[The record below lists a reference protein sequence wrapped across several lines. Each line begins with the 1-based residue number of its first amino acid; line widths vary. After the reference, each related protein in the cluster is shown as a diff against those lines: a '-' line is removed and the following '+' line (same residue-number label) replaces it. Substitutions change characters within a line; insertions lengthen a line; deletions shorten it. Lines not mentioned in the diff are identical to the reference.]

1 MPVEQPDQ
9 LCTASSVSSLWINT
23 RFLSMVVASACVVAV
38 RLHAKGVPE
47 PVQSE
52 DRPSQ
57 RLLCVLLGTG
67 VGAVGNSGQKLPL
80 PTSWL
85 GLGLW

>member
-1 MPVEQPDQ
+1 MRPLEFRT
-9 LCTASSVSSLWINT
+9 LARSSRWL
-23 RFLSMVVASACVVAV
+23 
-38 RLHAKGVPE
+38 RLHAKGVPG
-47 PVQSE
+47 VQSE

-57 RLLCVLLGTG
+57 RLLCVFLGTG